1 MSDKEELHSRV
12 GQFEQALSAFDS
24 KQKALLHRLQDGLGL
39 ARQKLVERK
48 LEIERLKRENREL
61 RQIID
66 RLLQSVEEQSKDAMG
81 EQLGALDRELASLMA
96 LADDETASAGEPAG
110 SVPDG
115 RNEPGGDAPA
125 AEAVAEVDIEAD
137 ADDDELTSTF
147 SDIQRRI
154 QDLAEQFPKDE
165 ISAEASAPALAEPGE
180 PAEPAAAAT
189 VEPTAPASPVATG
202 AEATPTASAPSHPAP
217 SHSAPS
223 HPAPSYRPAARPAPA
238 PAKSYSN
245 ARGPLDAEVGYALSV
260 LRQMRRSD
268 KLFSIE
274 DIRGLINGK
283 FGLELTAQQDSQ
295 IRASLSRR
303 DGVYPNPKNENF
315 WRFGDAA

>member
-96 LADDETASAGEPAG
+96 LADDEAVAASEPAS
-110 SVPDG
+110 SVPAARDG
-115 RNEPGGDAPA
+115 PGGDAPS
-125 AEAVAEVDIEAD
+125 AEPAAEVDIEAD

-165 ISAEASAPALAEPGE
+165 ISAEALVPAVAE
-180 PAEPAAAAT
+180 PAEPAAAPA
-189 VEPTAPASPVATG
+189 VEGTASAVPAATG
-202 AEATPTASAPSHPAP
+202 AERPPAAATPSHPAP
-217 SHSAPS
+217 SQAAS
-223 HPAPSYRPAARPAPA
+223 SYRPAARPAPA

>member
-96 LADDETASAGEPAG
+96 LADDEAVPASEPAS
-110 SVPDG
+110 SVPAARDG
-115 RNEPGGDAPA
+115 PGGDAPSAEPA
-125 AEAVAEVDIEAD
+125 ADVDIEAD

-165 ISAEASAPALAEPGE
+165 ISAEASAPAVAE
-180 PAEPAAAAT
+180 PAEPAAAPAVEAT
-189 VEPTAPASPVATG
+189 ASAAPAATG
-202 AEATPTASAPSHPAP
+202 AETPPAAATPSHPAP
-217 SHSAPS
+217 SQA
-223 HPAPSYRPAARPAPA
+223 APSYRPAARPAPA

>member
-96 LADDETASAGEPAG
+96 LADDEAASAGEPAG

-115 RNEPGGDAPA
+115 RNEPDGDAPA
-125 AEAVAEVDIEAD
+125 AEAAEAVDIEAD

-165 ISAEASAPALAEPGE
+165 LSAEASAPAVAD
-180 PAEPAAAAT
+180 PAVPAAAPT
-189 VEPTAPASPVATG
+189 VEPTASASSAAAG
-202 AEATPTASAPSHPAP
+202 AEATPAAAAPSQPAP
-217 SHSAPS
+217 SQ
-223 HPAPSYRPAARPAPA
+223 PAPSYRSAARPAPA
-238 PAKSYSN
+238 PAKSHSS

-283 FGLELTAQQDSQ
+283 FGLDLTAHQDSQ

>member
-66 RLLQSVEEQSKDAMG
+66 RLLQSVEEQSKDAMV

-96 LADDETASAGEPAG
+96 LADDEAVAASEPAS
-110 SVPDG
+110 SVPAARDG
-115 RNEPGGDAPA
+115 PGGDAPS
-125 AEAVAEVDIEAD
+125 AEPAAEVDIEAD

-165 ISAEASAPALAEPGE
+165 ISAEASATAVAE
-180 PAEPAAAAT
+180 PAEPAAAPAVEAT
-189 VEPTAPASPVATG
+189 ASAAPAATG
-202 AEATPTASAPSHPAP
+202 AETPPAAATPSHPAP
-217 SHSAPS
+217 SQAAS
-223 HPAPSYRPAARPAPA
+223 SYRPAARPAPA